1 MKKKIDIYC
10 ITHKFLKSLEYL
22 KVIPFGVGK
31 NKYPKKFLSEKSGKN
46 IINKNSTFGELTF
59 HYWFWK
65 NKLVKYKKDEW
76 FGICHYRRFFVKL
89 SIRKKI
95 KKFGFKLYE
104 NKIKNLRNL
113 NNIIIKNV
121 PKEWDDY
128 NTILCDPVDFNFTK
142 FSKFFKKNKL
152 NLLKDPFLFFKK
164 KKHNLKLHFEM
175 FHGKKFLIKAI
186 EQLPYNER
194 KLFVNYLKTNHSL
207 KANCMFLSNN
217 KFIIDKLYKNLFK
230 WLFKCEKIFKN
241 EKLIEYGQKRI
252 YVFLA
257 ERYIPFWLETYSKS
271 SMWPWIYCDINR
283 FEKKIN

>member
-1 MKKKIDIYC
+1 
-10 ITHKFLKSLEYL
+10 
-22 KVIPFGVGK
+22 
-31 NKYPKKFLSEKSGKN
+31 
-46 IINKNSTFGELTF
+46 
-59 HYWFWK
+59 
-65 NKLVKYKKDEW
+65 
-76 FGICHYRRFFVKL
+76 
-89 SIRKKI
+89 
-95 KKFGFKLYE
+95 
-104 NKIKNLRNL
+104 
-113 NNIIIKNV
+113 
-121 PKEWDDY
+121 
-128 NTILCDPVDFNFTK
+128 
-142 FSKFFKKNKL
+142 
-152 NLLKDPFLFFKK
+152 
-164 KKHNLKLHFEM
+164 M